1 MNEEGVGPRGGT
13 TPPGHGRLQ
22 LRYETGLTGEGY
34 VRAEAWRDARLDRC
48 PNHPHGECS
57 LARHGTYAR
66 KTPRGTQI
74 ARWYC
79 PESHTTFSLL
89 PDCLSARLPGELD
102 DVEAVVAHAE
112 GAASVSAAANAL
124 RRDPVGLPGAIR
136 WVQRRVRLVHAVLV
150 LVIGLLP
157 EQFER
162 CVAEVGAVR
171 ARLETDRFFRTLRAA
186 WLERL
191 DADATSSLEALN
203 RSLWAWVEG
212 EYHQS
217 PHRGID
223 GRTPLEQW
231 ALAGEN
237 VRYPGPDLDLDD
249 LFLFEAKRRVM
260 KDRTVSLHGRLY
272 EVDAILVGQ
281 SITLR
286 HDPQAPASRPLQVR
300 HDGRPAGEATR
311 LDAYAN
317 TVVKRDRSSWHAQPD
332 DPAPEPR
339 PSPLAMQKLK
349 EKN

>member
-124 RRDPVGLPGAIR
+124 RRDPVGLAGAIR

-157 EQFER
+157 EQLER

-171 ARLETDRFFRTLRAA
+171 TRLETDSALVALRALTA
-186 WLERL
+186 KQHP
-191 DADATSSLEALN
+191 ALPAP
-203 RSLWAWVEG
+203 LG
-212 EYHQS
+212 FH
-217 PHRGID
+217 PHRRGSTI
-223 GRTPLEQW
+223 RHRRFQHKM
-231 ALAGEN
+231 
-237 VRYPGPDLDLDD
+237 GPDPP
-249 LFLFEAKRRVM
+249 A
-260 KDRTVSLHGRLY
+260 
-272 EVDAILVGQ
+272 
-281 SITLR
+281 
-286 HDPQAPASRPLQVR
+286 APP
-300 HDGRPAGEATR
+300 
-311 LDAYAN
+311 
-317 TVVKRDRSSWHAQPD
+317 
-332 DPAPEPR
+332 
-339 PSPLAMQKLK
+339 
-349 EKN
+349 

>member
-1 MNEEGVGPRGGT
+1 MQCRYRHCIDDATRVLPFAAFDFSEST
-13 TPPGHGRLQ
+13 TAFLPVLKSA
-22 LRYETGLTGEGY
+22 LT
-34 VRAEAWRDARLDRC
+34 
-48 PNHPHGECS
+48 
-57 LARHGTYAR
+57 
-66 KTPRGTQI
+66 
-74 ARWYC
+74 
-79 PESHTTFSLL
+79 
-89 PDCLSARLPGELD
+89 
-102 DVEAVVAHAE
+102 
-112 GAASVSAAANAL
+112 
-124 RRDPVGLPGAIR
+124 RRGLPLRLYVDNGANYR
-136 WVQRRVRLVHAVLV
+136 SHQLALVCAKLGIALIHARPWQPAGKGK
-150 LVIGLLP
+150 I
-157 EQFER
+157 E
-162 CVAEVGAVR
+162 
-171 ARLETDRFFRTLRAA
+171 RFFRTLRAA

-191 DADATSSLEALN
+191 DADATSNLEALN

-217 PHRGID
+217 PHRGLD

-272 EVDAILVGQ
+272 EVDAILVGH

-286 HDPQAPASRPLQVR
+286 YDPQAPASRPLQVR
-300 HDGRPAGEATR
+300 HDGRRAGEATR

-317 TVVKRDRSSWHAQPD
+317 TAVKRDRSSWHAQPD

-349 EKN
+349 EKK

>member
-48 PNHPHGECS
+48 PNHPHGGCS

-79 PESHTTFSLL
+79 PQSHTTFSLL
-89 PDCLSARLPGELD
+89 PDCLAARLPGELD
-102 DVEAVVAHAE
+102 TLETVVPLATRARLVAHAE

-157 EQFER
+157 EQLER

-171 ARLETDRFFRTLRAA
+171 TRLGTDSALVAIRALSA
-186 WLERL
+186 AQLPVL
-191 DADATSSLEALN
+191 PAPL
-203 RSLWAWVEG
+203 G
-212 EYHQS
+212 FH
-217 PHRGID
+217 PHRRGSTI
-223 GRTPLEQW
+223 RHRRFQHKM
-231 ALAGEN
+231 
-237 VRYPGPDLDLDD
+237 GPDPP
-249 LFLFEAKRRVM
+249 A
-260 KDRTVSLHGRLY
+260 
-272 EVDAILVGQ
+272 
-281 SITLR
+281 
-286 HDPQAPASRPLQVR
+286 APP
-300 HDGRPAGEATR
+300 
-311 LDAYAN
+311 
-317 TVVKRDRSSWHAQPD
+317 
-332 DPAPEPR
+332 
-339 PSPLAMQKLK
+339 
-349 EKN
+349 

>member
-1 MNEEGVGPRGGT
+1 MSSATRRWVWVGSVRSEKAGAVGSDNTRQVLRQRVASSASKVSRLCRANPSSVRRRAFFSRARGVG
-13 TPPGHGRLQ
+13 
-22 LRYETGLTGEGY
+22 
-34 VRAEAWRDARLDRC
+34 
-48 PNHPHGECS
+48 
-57 LARHGTYAR
+57 
-66 KTPRGTQI
+66 
-74 ARWYC
+74 
-79 PESHTTFSLL
+79 
-89 PDCLSARLPGELD
+89 
-102 DVEAVVAHAE
+102 
-112 GAASVSAAANAL
+112 
-124 RRDPVGLPGAIR
+124 
-136 WVQRRVRLVHAVLV
+136 
-150 LVIGLLP
+150 
-157 EQFER
+157 
-162 CVAEVGAVR
+162 
-171 ARLETDRFFRTLRAA
+171 
-186 WLERL
+186 
-191 DADATSSLEALN
+191 
-203 RSLWAWVEG
+203 AWVEG

-217 PHRGID
+217 PHRGLD

-286 HDPQAPASRPLQVR
+286 YDPQAPASRPLQVR
-300 HDGRPAGEATR
+300 HDGRSAGEATR

-317 TVVKRDRSSWHAQPD
+317 TAVKRDRSSWHAQPD